1 MRKRIFAF
9 LMAFIMTV
17 TLASGIVVS
26 QAASKAKLLTVD
38 ELMEELRQHEILDIC
53 DVRFCILETSGK
65 MSVIPKTSDQKHLS
79 YSLVVDGRPVLR
91 NLKKLGLTK
100 KDISEVAREH
110 GLGVKGVFLMT
121 VCGEKFTV
129 VAKNK

>member
-38 ELMEELRQHEILDIC
+38 ELME
-53 DVRFCILETSGK
+53 
-65 MSVIPKTSDQKHLS
+65 
-79 YSLVVDGRPVLR
+79 
-91 NLKKLGLTK
+91 
-100 KDISEVAREH
+100 
-110 GLGVKGVFLMT
+110 
-121 VCGEKFTV
+121 KFP
-129 VAKNK
+129 N